1 MISQLNSKMNR
12 KYYYFF
18 GISIL
23 FFGIAQLFIFSTDLR
38 SEDELHQQHF
48 NMKYGIFAINQPED
62 LNFAGEEIPIYSSE
76 IWERIDKE
84 LLKNTYWQSNTMLY
98 FKKANKY
105 FPIIEPIL
113 KEYNIPDDFKYL
125 ALIES
130 GLDNVVSPAGAS
142 GFWQI
147 LKGTAREHGLE
158 VNSAIDERYNLEKAT
173 VVACEYLQDAYNK
186 FGTWTMA
193 AASYNMGKNGVRR
206 RIAKQESNNY
216 YNLHLNNETSRY
228 VFRII
233 AVKEILQNPR
243 KYGFMFR
250 EKDLYSMPNYRTVDV
265 DSTIAD
271 LTEFAKSQNIKVEQ
285 IDFLNIDA
293 ESHDFEVLESID
305 LSFYNVQLICIEMF
319 DSGIKMNEDKF
330 KKYLSKYDY
339 HLIKIIGSNGFFEY
353 KN

>member
-1 MISQLNSKMNR
+1 MNR
-12 KYYYFF
+12 KYYYFL
-18 GISIL
+18 GTSIL
-23 FFGIAQLFIFSTDLR
+23 FFGIAQFFIFSADLK

-113 KEYNIPDDFKYL
+113 KEHNIPDDFKYL

-147 LKGTAREHGLE
+147 LKETAREYGLE

-250 EKDLYSMPNYRTVDV
+250 EKDLYSMPNYTTVEV
-265 DSTIAD
+265 DSTIVDLAD
-271 LTEFAKSQNIKVEQ
+271 FAK
-285 IDFLNIDA
+285 
-293 ESHDFEVLESID
+293 
-305 LSFYNVQLICIEMF
+305 
-319 DSGIKMNEDKF
+319 
-330 KKYLSKYDY
+330 KKWNKL
-339 HLIKIIGSNGFFEY
+339 
-353 KN
+353 

>member
-1 MISQLNSKMNR
+1 MNR

-23 FFGIAQLFIFSTDLR
+23 FFGIARLFIFSADLK

-48 NMKYGIFAINQPED
+48 NMKYGIFAINQPQD

-113 KEYNIPDDFKYL
+113 KKYNIPDDFKYL

-250 EKDLYSMPNYRTVDV
+250 EKDLYSMPNYTTVEV
-265 DSTIAD
+265 DSTIVDLAD
-271 LTEFAKSQNIKVEQ
+271 FAKKNGINYKLLKQFNPWLRSTSLPDKSRRKYILKIPTDTDLMVFE
-285 IDFLNIDA
+285 DFAVDT
-293 ESHDFEVLESID
+293 
-305 LSFYNVQLICIEMF
+305 
-319 DSGIKMNEDKF
+319 DSVK
-330 KKYLSKYDY
+330 
-339 HLIKIIGSNGFFEY
+339 
-353 KN
+353 

>member
-23 FFGIAQLFIFSTDLR
+23 FFGIAQLFIFSADLK

-113 KEYNIPDDFKYL
+113 KEHNIPDDFKYL

-250 EKDLYSMPNYRTVDV
+250 EKDLYSMPNYTTVEV
-265 DSTIAD
+265 DSTIVDLAD
-271 LTEFAKSQNIKVEQ
+271 FAKKNGINYKLLKQFNPWLRSTSLPDKSRRKYILKIPTNTDLMVFE
-285 IDFLNIDA
+285 DFAVDT
-293 ESHDFEVLESID
+293 
-305 LSFYNVQLICIEMF
+305 
-319 DSGIKMNEDKF
+319 DSVK
-330 KKYLSKYDY
+330 
-339 HLIKIIGSNGFFEY
+339 
-353 KN
+353 